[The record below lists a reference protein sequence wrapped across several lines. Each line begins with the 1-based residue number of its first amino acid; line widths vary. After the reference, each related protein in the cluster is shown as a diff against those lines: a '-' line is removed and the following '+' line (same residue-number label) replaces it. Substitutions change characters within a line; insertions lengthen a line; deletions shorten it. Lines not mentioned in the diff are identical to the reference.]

1 MKTLR
6 KLLILV
12 VVLTMTTGWSV
23 LVSADTATDLSDMKV
38 YAVDGSGKKTEVA
51 MNFESTTYTYDL
63 TVMSDVV
70 KIEIEATPADSSSKW
85 VVEKEWANTRMDVG
99 KNLTEVAVTSASGA
113 VQKYTLNTTKLTAE
127 EQATYQADET
137 ESVTKKDDTAAV
149 KKDKDTKVTV
159 GKKEMKIS
167 TSFDKNDI
175 PEGFKK
181 TTAEYNGKKYKCIKG
196 EVKDLTA
203 FYLYDDETEGFYI
216 YDESSDKFY
225 VMNNIQVKSR
235 MYTIVQPE
243 KTDGILKNYD
253 KETVTIIDQKVD
265 AWVLDDEEGM
275 YLVYAMNWNGET
287 SLYSYDDNEKCFQR
301 YLVSL
306 DSNKQSEAAATAYE
320 NLQKDY
326 NKLVDKYNILL
337 RVLCGLVVV
346 IIILVFVIINLALNK
361 KEKKV
366 KKAKNKKSDKI
377 DDLEDN
383 IIAEE
388 FDAEVA
394 ADEQDDLKELEEVEE
409 DLDISNEPVEET
421 EDAAVLPDE
430 VQEADNPEEDLESEK
445 PEENENTLEN
455 DEEEI
460 ALKHKLFGRRN
471 ADIPYGDKPT
481 FGTEEESE
489 EGFYGGEVESE
500 AEVLIDLTDDTMS
513 SEKQEKIEKETEN
526 AQQEAEEDLR
536 ETLKS
541 MLPKEQEEEDDDDDD
556 FEFIDLD

>member
-1 MKTLR
+1 
-6 KLLILV
+6 
-12 VVLTMTTGWSV
+12 
-23 LVSADTATDLSDMKV
+23 
-38 YAVDGSGKKTEVA
+38 
-51 MNFESTTYTYDL
+51 
-63 TVMSDVV
+63 
-70 KIEIEATPADSSSKW
+70 
-85 VVEKEWANTRMDVG
+85 
-99 KNLTEVAVTSASGA
+99 
-113 VQKYTLNTTKLTAE
+113 
-127 EQATYQADET
+127 
-137 ESVTKKDDTAAV
+137 
-149 KKDKDTKVTV
+149 
-159 GKKEMKIS
+159 MKIS

-181 TTAEYNGKKYKCIKG
+181 TTAEYNGKKYKCSKG